1 MSRMLRLSL
10 VLLLTAGGLAACGK
24 RGPLE
29 PPGGREA
36 AKQQQQAEAKAAD
49 SKAADR
55 KAGDGKAGDG
65 KTGDQATPKTGGR
78 KRIPITAPKRD
89 LPIDFILE

>member
-36 AKQQQQAEAKAAD
+36 AKQQQQAEAKTAD
-49 SKAADR
+49 Q
-55 KAGDGKAGDG
+55 KAGDGKAGDNAAPKAGG
-65 KTGDQATPKTGGR
+65 K
-78 KRIPITAPKRD
+78 KRIPITPPKRD
-89 LPIDFILE
+89 LPIDILLE